1 MPHGGKRHMRNFARR
16 ARRNEGRKK
25 KNQKLLAHETNSLLM
40 LFMYFFFT
48 QGNLIYLID
57 NNKFNIKWTII
68 MNLKTNDKTNHLN

>member
-1 MPHGGKRHMRNFARR
+1 MPHGGKRHMG
-16 ARRNEGRKK
+16 NEGRKK